1 MSEEQP
7 ITKAQVEEIMAEQ
20 QLRFNAVDLL
30 QVNLEPGDVLIATIK
45 SDDINMSSMNSIG
58 DYLRKTFP
66 NNKVLVMGVESSGD
80 IKFTVAKDASVSD
93 TKSACGPGPTNYCN
107 DCSCGKKAAYEGKQM
122 RLLALTDV
130 MTGEAVEFVV
140 VEKIQHIQPFKQE
153 VITGTETVELTEV
166 KTLIQRIFGLDAST
180 ISVAKHTKKTLT
192 GSTIYMDN
200 GHGTHVLETPEN
212 IAEMLAEGNFITIEK
227 GE

>member
-1 MSEEQP
+1 
-7 ITKAQVEEIMAEQ
+7 
-20 QLRFNAVDLL
+20 
-30 QVNLEPGDVLIATIK
+30 
-45 SDDINMSSMNSIG
+45 
-58 DYLRKTFP
+58 
-66 NNKVLVMGVESSGD
+66 
-80 IKFTVAKDASVSD
+80 
-93 TKSACGPGPTNYCN
+93 
-107 DCSCGKKAAYEGKQM
+107 M